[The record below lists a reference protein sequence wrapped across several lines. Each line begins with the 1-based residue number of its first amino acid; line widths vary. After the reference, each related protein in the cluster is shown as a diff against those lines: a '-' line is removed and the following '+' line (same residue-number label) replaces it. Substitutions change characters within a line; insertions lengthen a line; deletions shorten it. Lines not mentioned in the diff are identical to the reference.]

1 MEPELIKRVNEATR
15 QALARDEVKSRLV
28 ELGYDLWV
36 GSPGLVTERATR
48 ELALWGSVT
57 KGIKFD

>member
-1 MEPELIKRVNEATR
+1 
-15 QALARDEVKSRLV
+15 LARDDVKSRLV